1 MNKSRLLEQ
10 IVLNAGFLN
19 HLIMKIREY
28 QYQMD
33 SGIQPI
39 TDELLASNMADLLDS
54 ISEEKASELAEVF
67 KVISNRLLDFG
78 LEHTKDYLRKGV

>member
-19 HLIMKIREY
+19 FLITMIREY
-28 QYQMD
+28 QYQVD
-33 SGIQPI
+33 SGIEPI
-39 TDELLASNMADLLDS
+39 TDELMASNMASLLDS

-78 LEHTKDYLRKGV
+78 LEHTKDYLREGV